1 MHKIPFVLNGYFPP
15 EFADYDFVCYHF
27 KKEKKMK
34 RFFVLILSIFV
45 VASAISQENT
55 NLSKQEV
62 SPLTLRSILSS
73 NYSNNE
79 LDSDGDLLIRKDGIS
94 IFVFV
99 DTERELLKFRT
110 QWSSSDSISEN
121 RAIKIVNNWNNDK
134 IFSKAIYSKK
144 RFRLEYDLTFM
155 GGINS
160 INLNDSLDWF
170 FSIAQ
175 GFGNYL
181 SEEDAI

>member
-1 MHKIPFVLNGYFPP
+1 
-15 EFADYDFVCYHF
+15 
-27 KKEKKMK
+27 MK

-55 NLSKQEV
+55 NLAKSEV

-79 LDSDGDLLIRKDGIS
+79 LDADGDLIIRKYGLNIL
-94 IFVFV
+94 VLV
-99 DTERELLKFRT
+99 DSERELLQIRT
-110 QWSSSDSISEN
+110 TWSSSDSISEN
-121 RAIKIVNNWNNDK
+121 RAIKLVNNWNNDK
-134 IFSKAIYSKK
+134 FFSKAVYSKK